1 MWEHRQALARLRER
15 GATEVDESGLFR
27 MIEQMRTI
35 SETAQK
41 TTKRTRRERQRRT
54 QTGTTTTRPTPPVP
68 EPPSGWPR
76 PRAVAPAPAPTS
88 TR

>member
-1 MWEHRQALARLRER
+1 MWEELLRLARLRER

-68 EPPSGWPR
+68 EPPVVPTDLDV
-76 PRAVAPAPAPTS
+76 VA
-88 TR
+88 RFGEIEQW